1 MAQKSYRR
9 SPQRP
14 KAQAVAVADPPA
26 ANNFKLYALACLAAF
41 FAAFQVYAPALHG
54 QFVFDDLFLLYT
66 NPHAAS
72 LSLAQWCGLRPVLGL
87 SFWAN
92 FQAAGLD
99 TFPYHVVNVLLHCLS
114 TILLFLIVRK
124 ILEMAGTEGLLADI
138 LSGFSAA
145 IFLLH
150 PIQTEAVA
158 YIASR
163 SETLSV
169 LFIFAAFYVFLRRR
183 SREINWAESAAVL
196 FLFACAAGTK
206 EHAVALPAVFLLTD
220 YFWNPGFTVSG
231 IRANWRLYVP
241 TAFVGTA
248 AVIFVW
254 SYVSRDATIG
264 FHIGGLTWYQYF
276 FTQSRALF
284 GYIWYFL
291 VPIGLNVD
299 HEFAASR
306 TITDHGAIIAMLC
319 LAALVAAAI
328 YFRRRFPLA
337 CYGFFVFL
345 VLIAPTS
352 SVVPIR
358 DVFVE
363 RRLYLPFI
371 GLMLIALEPLRR
383 LRMPPKTI
391 AILLA
396 CLCVVPAFLTWRRTA
411 VWTSSTRLWE
421 DSVQTAPNKPRP
433 HIGLGNAYMHEQRCH
448 EAAKEYEA
456 AYALTSPDFTL
467 KYNLA
472 AAYECIKQPARAI
485 AFLKDAISENPSA
498 APNHAL
504 MGMVQ
509 AETGKWEEGLA
520 ELKQAEQLDPNYAR
534 TYAYRGVILA
544 TLRQNELASREFEKC
559 LQLDPNNQIARRGWN
574 ALNPDGGQ

>member
-1 MAQKSYRR
+1 
-9 SPQRP
+9 
-14 KAQAVAVADPPA
+14 
-26 ANNFKLYALACLAAF
+26 
-41 FAAFQVYAPALHG
+41 
-54 QFVFDDLFLLYT
+54 
-66 NPHAAS
+66 
-72 LSLAQWCGLRPVLGL
+72 
-87 SFWAN
+87 
-92 FQAAGLD
+92 
-99 TFPYHVVNVLLHCLS
+99 
-114 TILLFLIVRK
+114 
-124 ILEMAGTEGLLADI
+124 
-138 LSGFSAA
+138 
-145 IFLLH
+145 
-150 PIQTEAVA
+150 
-158 YIASR
+158 
-163 SETLSV
+163 
-169 LFIFAAFYVFLRRR
+169 
-183 SREINWAESAAVL
+183 
-196 FLFACAAGTK
+196 
-206 EHAVALPAVFLLTD
+206 
-220 YFWNPGFTVSG
+220 
-231 IRANWRLYVP
+231 
-241 TAFVGTA
+241 
-248 AVIFVW
+248 
-254 SYVSRDATIG
+254 
-264 FHIGGLTWYQYF
+264 
-276 FTQSRALF
+276 
-284 GYIWYFL
+284 
-291 VPIGLNVD
+291 
-299 HEFAASR
+299 
-306 TITDHGAIIAMLC
+306 
-319 LAALVAAAI
+319 VAAAI